1 MLSAAGGSVGIRCG
15 CGGAVSSGASA
26 GLLIDRDTERPDGPR
41 DVLDD
46 LLSQV
51 LEAEAGKVA
60 DAVADTA
67 AHADA
72 TRVGQGLEPCSHVH
86 AVTEDVAVLDHDVA
100 DIDADAEQH
109 PARLRQLVVGRGD
122 LPLDLYGTA
131 DGIDDASE
139 LSEHAVAC
147 GIGNPAVEADD
158 QLVGD
163 RPMRRQRGE
172 SRLLVER
179 HQAAVAFDI
188 GCEDGD
194 QPAIEGR
201 CFHADEPNPLPVSS
215 DAGAAAALY
224 QSTVLRHRSA
234 PTRP

>member
-1 MLSAAGGSVGIRCG
+1 MAQSPRAPSPRPLD
-15 CGGAVSSGASA
+15 
-26 GLLIDRDTERPDGPR
+26 DRDAERPHGPR
-41 DVLDD
+41 DALDD
-46 LLSQV
+46 LLTQV
-51 LEAEAGKVA
+51 LEAEADEVA

-158 QLVGD
+158 
-163 RPMRRQRGE
+163 
-172 SRLLVER
+172 
-179 HQAAVAFDI
+179 
-188 GCEDGD
+188 
-194 QPAIEGR
+194 
-201 CFHADEPNPLPVSS
+201 
-215 DAGAAAALY
+215 
-224 QSTVLRHRSA
+224 
-234 PTRP
+234 

>member
-1 MLSAAGGSVGIRCG
+1 M
-15 CGGAVSSGASA
+15 
-26 GLLIDRDTERPDGPR
+26 
-41 DVLDD
+41 
-46 LLSQV
+46 
-51 LEAEAGKVA
+51 A

-100 DIDADAEQH
+100 NIDADAEQH

-139 LSEHAVAC
+139 LGEHAVAC

-158 QLVGD
+158 QVVGD

-201 CFHADEPNPLPVSS
+201 CFHGDEPNPLPV
-215 DAGAAAALY
+215 
-224 QSTVLRHRSA
+224 
-234 PTRP
+234 